1 MSHRHEQSSE
11 RAPRWS
17 AAVSIAVA
25 LLCFVIFGDAAPS
38 GAGVQVT
45 RTFPPTAGG
54 VVVFSDQL
62 DTASMTEALFKFAA
76 THYAGAQK
84 LLPPDARHLRR
95 YNSNFIVLH
104 YRLGQGLGYKSP
116 DAHCRLTGS
125 YLQIIDGNWVQE
137 WPGSKV
143 VKPEWFFPWSGKTR
157 VYNCNFGWYLME
169 LNDAS
174 WRQWWS
180 GQVVQQ
186 LTTNQDDGV
195 FADSYSIPNYGFT
208 WKPSLPGVDA
218 TFEAAWAKR
227 EHAFT
232 DYMRSTFAGRWK
244 WIPNIGSY
252 ITSRDPSDY
261 SNVDG
266 AMIEQFAEYG
276 CHNYLA
282 TGDWQLQ
289 MNRVLP
295 LVSADKDILAQTYP
309 CGNDVYERLF
319 DLGTYLLVKGNHTYV
334 NLTSYGLSVQWL
346 PEYGV
351 NLGGAVDP
359 LPSNISS
366 YYNSAW
372 RVYVRHYANGL
383 ALVNPSTSGSGTFDL
398 GATYYNV
405 VPIGGG
411 VVPPN
416 GVPSGSLSYVATRSF
431 SVCANCGAILLTNA
445 PRPRPPARRRVASR
459 S

>member
-1 MSHRHEQSSE
+1 MNHRRGHCAE
-11 RAPRWS
+11 RGWP
-17 AAVSIAVA
+17 IAVLIASA
-25 LLCFVIFGDAAPS
+25 LLCFVSFGETPAA
-38 GAGVQVT
+38 GAGVQVA
-45 RTFPPTAGG
+45 RTFPPTTGG

-62 DTASMTEALFKFAA
+62 DPASMTEALFKFAA
-76 THYAGAQK
+76 THYAGSQK
-84 LLPPDARHLRR
+84 LLPEDARHLRR
-95 YNSNFIVLH
+95 YNAGFIVLH

-116 DAHCRLTGS
+116 VANCLATGS
-125 YLQIIDGNWVQE
+125 YLQIIDGTWVQE
-137 WPGSKV
+137 WPGERN
-143 VKPEWFFPWSGKTR
+143 VKAEWFFPWSGKPR
-157 VYNCNFGWYLME
+157 VYNCNFGWYLVE
-169 LNDAS
+169 LNDAA

-180 GQVVQQ
+180 AHVMQQ
-186 LTTNQDDGV
+186 LVTNGDDGV

-227 EHAFT
+227 EHDFT

-244 WIPNIGSY
+244 WIPNIGAY

-266 AMIEQFAEYG
+266 AMVEQFAEYG

-282 TGDWQLQ
+282 TSDWQLQ

-295 LVSADKDILAQTYP
+295 LVAADKDIIAQTYP
-309 CGNDVYERLF
+309 CGNDVNERLF

-351 NLGGAVDP
+351 GIGTATDP
-359 LPSNISS
+359 LPANIASD
-366 YYNSAW
+366 YNASW
-372 RVYVRHYANGL
+372 GVYVRHYANGL
-383 ALVNPSTSGSGTFDL
+383 VLVNPSTSGTGTFDL
-398 GATYYNV
+398 GATFYNV
-405 VPIGGG
+405 APSGGG
-411 VVPPN
+411 VVPPS
-416 GVPSGSLSYVATRSF
+416 GIPTGSLSYVAIKSLRL
-431 SVCANCGAILLTNA
+431 CAHCGAILLGNA
-445 PRPRPPARRRVASR
+445 PRSRPPAHRRVALR